1 MMGDRTAGLETVAL
15 SKIQTYTHIPLLSI
29 VKQPTEEQVGMR
41 AGGQAGRRAGGSQPG
56 GLAVWLGGALPLR

>member
-29 VKQPTEEQVGMR
+29 VKQPTEEQVG
-41 AGGQAGRRAGGSQPG
+41 RRAGRQSARGPG
-56 GLAVWLGGALPLR
+56 CLAVWLCGALPLR